1 MIENWGNRIAEELWN
16 TGRSAKLPKEYY
28 QRAKWLLEIMH
39 ATSTINDLT
48 AIGQPPM
55 LRPHPLK
62 GSRKGEIA
70 IDILGKTHP
79 WRIVFKF
86 KAGKFFDF
94 KIENYH

>member
-1 MIENWGNRIAEELWN
+1 
-16 TGRSAKLPKEYY
+16 
-28 QRAKWLLEIMH
+28 
-39 ATSTINDLT
+39 
-48 AIGQPPM
+48 M

-86 KAGKFFDF
+86 NSGKFLDV